1 MLSKFQSVAM
11 LCILFFALCVDGIA
25 EKYGL
30 RGVVSIGGVVLLIGA
45 VALLISDRMERARR
59 WTK

>member
-1 MLSKFQSVAM
+1 M
-11 LCILFFALCVDGIA
+11 LCILFFALCIDGIA